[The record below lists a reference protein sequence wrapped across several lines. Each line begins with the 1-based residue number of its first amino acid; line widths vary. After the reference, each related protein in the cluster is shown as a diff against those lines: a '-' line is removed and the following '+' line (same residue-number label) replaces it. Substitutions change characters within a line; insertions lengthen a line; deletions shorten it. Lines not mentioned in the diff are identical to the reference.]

1 MSFQKFTFSLLRK
14 QGFGSWDVAQTEGCT
29 ITSLNVRSY
38 QTSFISSPVKY
49 DELKK
54 NLLCLVIGVYVH
66 KGCGTYV
73 KLYLEGPE
81 DNLWES
87 GLSINHVDLRNE
99 AQVIRLGGNC
109 LYQLSLLGH
118 FNHQVREIS
127 TIAMPY

>member
-54 NLLCLVIGVYVH
+54 TYYVYLSVYVH

-73 KLYLEGPE
+73 KLYLEGAR
-81 DNLWES
+81 
-87 GLSINHVDLRNE
+87 G
-99 AQVIRLGGNC
+99 
-109 LYQLSLLGH
+109 
-118 FNHQVREIS
+118 
-127 TIAMPY
+127 